1 VKVGHSTGRP
11 GWIAL
16 LAVALLLTS
25 LQAKLGLYH
34 PEQSQA
40 RLVSKAFKL
49 SECRLDRAVPD
60 SPVVV
65 AAAAAMA
72 VERRDEPH
80 GERNFFE
87 YVPAEPRSVFL
98 SRSHWFRPPP
108 ARS

>member
-1 VKVGHSTGRP
+1 VDPKASKMKL

-16 LAVALLLTS
+16 LAIALLMTS
-25 LQAKLGLYH
+25 LQAKLGLYY

-49 SECRLDRAVPD
+49 SECRLERAVPD
-60 SPVVV
+60 APVAIDDAVV
-65 AAAAAMA
+65 AA
-72 VERRDEPH
+72 EFRDDWRPEPD
-80 GERNFFE
+80 FLE
-87 YVPAEPRSVFL
+87 YSPAQPRPVLL